1 MALFSIKDNVVHLGT
16 GAHGMVV
23 DVLPARR
30 GRQLYKV
37 SFASGI
43 SDVLEADLKADFNES
58 DPFERCKNGF
68 FGSYS
73 DYAQKNTTFKIRNS
87 NNSTLSSLKAS
98 KTLFRPYQFKPL
110 LKFLNSPNRRLLVA
124 DEVGLGKTIEAGH
137 IMLELKARK
146 ELGNVLIVCPKSLQE
161 KWKNELY
168 EKFGLLFKIY
178 DSSKELIMDVDER
191 IGTVRAI
198 VNYEKI
204 RMRRTNKRKTQADDD
219 KPGNLVDY
227 LVKTPRQ
234 FSMVICD
241 EAHKMRNR
249 ETQTYRG
256 AEIVMSNANAAL
268 FLTATPVMIST
279 ENLYNLLH
287 LLDNTRYF
295 NYQIFDNRLQENRPF
310 IDAISSLNSNVPL
323 KTILVNLVTS
333 VVSRRFS
340 VVDDSKHYREI
351 FSSESSIKD
360 LFEKDP
366 VFKEII
372 DLLKGEDTPKVRA
385 RLQYLL
391 SSMSVMNLVFSR
403 TRKREVTTDMSQAER
418 RPYIRKIVLHPDEKE
433 EYDKVVQEYEEAMD
447 EAAYYEE
454 YEEEGESRPGPLGFV
469 QRKRQIASSV
479 WGYLNQERDLDRGI
493 DAYEMYPDAKVEELL
508 SIIDKVFRNGTKKL
522 VVFAIYRRTLKYLQ
536 IRLKKHG
543 IQSLI
548 IHGQLDNRADIINR
562 FKHDPGIHILLSS
575 EVGSEGLD
583 MQFCDSMVNYDLP
596 WNPMVVEQR
605 IGRIDRFGQKSP
617 VVNIYN
623 MVVAGSIQEEI
634 YLKLLD
640 RIGIFRGTIGDMEAI
655 LDAPVKLKN
664 GRQMTIQDVYN
675 SMEKETYTKKLSKKA
690 LEQKIAEVER
700 AIANEKEN
708 LQHLQEG
715 LSSAL
720 TNDAYFKDEINRIL
734 YNNAYVTDVELQN
747 YLLAIVRKHLT
758 TCKLT
763 PVEENVME
771 FHVAISHPEALHKF
785 LTQYASNS
793 TDDSRIALAQFRRRV
808 DEEASFKLTFN
819 QDKAYDDSSLNY
831 LNIYHPMIQACLNYF
846 VANED
851 SNDTTF
857 SYALSADEILKE
869 GQKYYMGLYQLITHR
884 MVQGQEKNSAEL
896 MPVVFDIENGKVV
909 EDEEIVNRLYRR
921 SQVEGEE
928 HNAANEDLSRETIDD
943 MRYEFA
949 DYVRGEI
956 QQRQEEINRQMESDK
971 MRNIQQT
978 EEYYKSRIDSYK
990 SNISQWEFNL
1000 EMTEN
1005 DNKEYQRWAG
1015 AIRLARANI
1024 QTMEKERDEHLT
1036 LINEDN
1042 QLTMEDKILSINLIT
1057 II

>member
-1 MALFSIKDNVVHLGT
+1 MAQYKIKDNVIHLGT
-16 GAHGMVV
+16 GARGMVV

-37 SFASGI
+37 SFPSGI

-58 DPFERCKNGF
+58 DPFERCKSGI

-98 KTLFRPYQFKPL
+98 KTLFRVYQFKPL

-137 IMLELKARK
+137 IMLELKARR
-146 ELGNVLIVCPKSLQE
+146 ELSNVLIVCPKSLQE

-178 DSSKELIMDVDER
+178 DSSRDLIADVNER

-204 RMRRTNKRKTQADDD
+204 RMRKANKDKKQASGG
-219 KPGNLVDY
+219 KASNLVDY
-227 LVKTPRQ
+227 LIQTPRQ

-287 LLDNTRYF
+287 LLDNTRHF

-310 IDAISSLNSNVPL
+310 IEAISSLNNHVPL
-323 KTILVNLVTS
+323 QKILYNLVTS
-333 VVSRRFS
+333 VVSRSFS
-340 VVDDSKHYREI
+340 VVDDSKHDREI
-351 FSSESSIKD
+351 FFSESSIKD
-360 LFEKDP
+360 LFQKDP

-418 RPYIRKIVLHPDEKE
+418 RPHLCKIVLHQDEKE

-479 WGYLNQERDLDRGI
+479 WGYLNKERDLDRGI
-493 DAYEMYPDAKVEELL
+493 DAYEMYPDAKVEKLL
-508 SIIDKVFRNGTKKL
+508 SIIDEVFSNGTKKL

-543 IQSLI
+543 INALI

-562 FKHDPGIHILLSS
+562 FKHDENINILLSS

-583 MQFCDSMVNYDLP
+583 MQFCNSMVNYDLP

-634 YLKLLD
+634 YMRLLD

-655 LDAPVKLKN
+655 LDAPMVVEGK
-664 GRQMTIQDVYN
+664 QMTIQDVYN
-675 SMEKETYTKKLSKKA
+675 KMEKETYTKNLSKEELDK
-690 LEQKIAEVER
+690 KIAEVER

-734 YNNAYVTDVELQN
+734 YNNAYVTDVELRN
-747 YLLAIVRKHLT
+747 YLQSIVREYLT

-771 FHVAISHPEALHKF
+771 FHIPISRPEALRKF
-785 LTQYASNS
+785 LTQYASQS
-793 TDDSRIALAQFRRRV
+793 TDDGRIALAQFRRRV
-808 DEEASFKLTFN
+808 DEEESFRLTFS
-819 QDKAYDDSSLNY
+819 QDKAYDDTSLNY

-846 VANED
+846 VSNED
-851 SNDTTF
+851 PNDTSF
-857 SYALSADEILKE
+857 SYALQADEMLKE
-869 GQKYYMGLYQLITHR
+869 GERFYMGLYQLTTHR
-884 MVQGQEKNSAEL
+884 MVQGQEKESAEL
-896 MPVVFDIENGKVV
+896 MPVVFDIENKQLVN
-909 EDEEIVNRLYRR
+909 DEEIVNRLYRR
-921 SQVEGEE
+921 SQVEGSE
-928 HNAANEDLSRETIDD
+928 HNASNEDLSAETIDD
-943 MRYEFA
+943 MRYDFA
-949 DYVRGEI
+949 DYVRDEI
-956 QQRQEEINRQMESDK
+956 QRRQEEVNRQMESDK

-990 SNISQWEFNL
+990 SNISQWELNM
-1000 EMTEN
+1000 EWSMN
-1005 DNKEYQRWAG
+1005 DNKEYQRWTN

-1024 QTMEKERDEHLT
+1024 QRMEKERDERLA

>member
-1 MALFSIKDNVVHLGT
+1 
-16 GAHGMVV
+16 MVV

-37 SFASGI
+37 SFPSGI

-58 DPFERCKNGF
+58 DPFERCKSGI

-98 KTLFRPYQFKPL
+98 KTLFRAYQFKPL

-137 IMLELKARK
+137 IMLELKARG
-146 ELGNVLIVCPKSLQE
+146 ELSNVLIVCPKSLQE

-178 DSSKELIMDVDER
+178 DSSRDLIADVNER

-204 RMRRTNKRKTQADDD
+204 RMRKANKDKKQASGG
-219 KPGNLVDY
+219 KASNLVDY
-227 LVKTPRQ
+227 LIQTPRQ

-287 LLDNTRYF
+287 LLDNTRHF

-310 IDAISSLNSNVPL
+310 IEAISSLNNHVPL
-323 KTILVNLVTS
+323 QKILYNLVTS
-333 VVSRRFS
+333 VVSRSFS
-340 VVDDSKHYREI
+340 VVDDSKHDREI
-351 FSSESSIKD
+351 FFSESSIKD
-360 LFEKDP
+360 LFQKDP

-418 RPYIRKIVLHPDEKE
+418 RPHLCKIVLHQDEKE

-479 WGYLNQERDLDRGI
+479 WGYLNKERDLDRGI
-493 DAYEMYPDAKVEELL
+493 DAYEMYPDAKVEKLL
-508 SIIDKVFRNGTKKL
+508 SIIDEVFSNGTKKL

-543 IQSLI
+543 INALI

-562 FKHDPGIHILLSS
+562 FKHDENINILLSS

-583 MQFCDSMVNYDLP
+583 MQFCNSMVNYDLP

-634 YLKLLD
+634 YMRLLD

-655 LDAPVKLKN
+655 LDAPMVVEGK
-664 GRQMTIQDVYN
+664 QMTIQDVYN
-675 SMEKETYTKKLSKKA
+675 KMEKETYTKNLSKEELDK
-690 LEQKIAEVER
+690 KIAEVER

-734 YNNAYVTDVELQN
+734 YNNAYVTDVELRN
-747 YLLAIVRKHLT
+747 YLQSIVREYLT

-771 FHVAISHPEALHKF
+771 FHIPISRPEALRNF
-785 LTQYASNS
+785 LTQYASQS
-793 TDDSRIALAQFRRRV
+793 TDDGRIALAQFRRRV
-808 DEEASFKLTFN
+808 DEEESFRLTFS
-819 QDKAYDDSSLNY
+819 QDKAYDDTSLNY

-846 VANED
+846 VSNED
-851 SNDTTF
+851 PNDTSF
-857 SYALSADEILKE
+857 SYALQADEMLKE
-869 GQKYYMGLYQLITHR
+869 GERFYMGLYQLTTHR
-884 MVQGQEKNSAEL
+884 MVQGQEKESAEL
-896 MPVVFDIENGKVV
+896 MPVVFDIENKQLVN
-909 EDEEIVNRLYRR
+909 DEEIVNRLYRR
-921 SQVEGEE
+921 SQVEGSE
-928 HNAANEDLSRETIDD
+928 HNASNEDLSAETIDD
-943 MRYEFA
+943 MRYDFA
-949 DYVRGEI
+949 DYVRDEI
-956 QQRQEEINRQMESDK
+956 QRRQEEVNRQMESDK

-990 SNISQWEFNL
+990 SNISQWELNM
-1000 EMTEN
+1000 EWSMN
-1005 DNKEYQRWAG
+1005 DNKEYQRWTN

-1024 QTMEKERDEHLT
+1024 QRMEKERDERLA

-1042 QLTMEDKILSINLIT
+1042 QLTMEDKILSINLI
-1057 II
+1057 III

>member
-1 MALFSIKDNVVHLGT
+1 
-16 GAHGMVV
+16 MVV

-37 SFASGI
+37 SFPSGI

-58 DPFERCKNGF
+58 DPFERCKSGI

-98 KTLFRPYQFKPL
+98 KTLFRVYQFKPL

-137 IMLELKARK
+137 IMLELKARR
-146 ELGNVLIVCPKSLQE
+146 ELSNVLIVCPKSLQE

-178 DSSKELIMDVDER
+178 DSSRDLIADVNER

-204 RMRRTNKRKTQADDD
+204 RMRKANKDKKQASGG
-219 KPGNLVDY
+219 KASNLVDY
-227 LVKTPRQ
+227 LIQTPRQ

-287 LLDNTRYF
+287 LLDNTRHF

-310 IDAISSLNSNVPL
+310 IEAISSLNNHVPL
-323 KTILVNLVTS
+323 QKILYNLVTS
-333 VVSRRFS
+333 VVSRSFS
-340 VVDDSKHYREI
+340 VVDDSKHDREI
-351 FSSESSIKD
+351 FFSESSIKD
-360 LFEKDP
+360 LFQKDP

-418 RPYIRKIVLHPDEKE
+418 RPHLCKIVLHQDEKE

-479 WGYLNQERDLDRGI
+479 WGYLNKERDLDRGI
-493 DAYEMYPDAKVEELL
+493 DAYEMYPDAKVEKLL
-508 SIIDKVFRNGTKKL
+508 SIIDEVFSNGTKKL

-543 IQSLI
+543 INALI

-562 FKHDPGIHILLSS
+562 FKHDENINILLSS

-583 MQFCDSMVNYDLP
+583 MQFCNSMVNYDLP

-634 YLKLLD
+634 YMRLLD

-655 LDAPVKLKN
+655 LDAPMVVEGK
-664 GRQMTIQDVYN
+664 QMTIQDVYN
-675 SMEKETYTKKLSKKA
+675 KMEKETYTKNLSKEELDK
-690 LEQKIAEVER
+690 KIAEVER

-734 YNNAYVTDVELQN
+734 YNNAYVTDVELRN
-747 YLLAIVRKHLT
+747 YLQSIVREYLT

-771 FHVAISHPEALHKF
+771 FHIPISRPEALRKF
-785 LTQYASNS
+785 LTQYASQS
-793 TDDSRIALAQFRRRV
+793 TDDGRIALAQFRRRV
-808 DEEASFKLTFN
+808 DEEESFRLTFS
-819 QDKAYDDSSLNY
+819 QDKAYDDTSLNY

-846 VANED
+846 VSNED
-851 SNDTTF
+851 PNDTSF
-857 SYALSADEILKE
+857 SYALQADEMLKE
-869 GQKYYMGLYQLITHR
+869 GERFYMGLYQLTTHR
-884 MVQGQEKNSAEL
+884 MVQGQEKESAEL
-896 MPVVFDIENGKVV
+896 MPVVFDIENKQLVN
-909 EDEEIVNRLYRR
+909 DEEIVNRLYRR
-921 SQVEGEE
+921 SQVEGSE
-928 HNAANEDLSRETIDD
+928 HNASNEDLSAETIDD
-943 MRYEFA
+943 MRYNFA
-949 DYVRGEI
+949 DYVRDEI
-956 QQRQEEINRQMESDK
+956 QRRQEEVNRQMESDK

-990 SNISQWEFNL
+990 SNISQWELNM
-1000 EMTEN
+1000 EWSMN
-1005 DNKEYQRWAG
+1005 DNKEYQRWTN

-1024 QTMEKERDEHLT
+1024 QRMEKERDERLA

>member
-1 MALFSIKDNVVHLGT
+1 MAQYKIKDNVIHLGT
-16 GAHGMVV
+16 GARGMVV

-37 SFASGI
+37 SFPSGI

-58 DPFERCKNGF
+58 DPFERCKSGI

-98 KTLFRPYQFKPL
+98 KTLFRAYQFKPL

-137 IMLELKARK
+137 IMLELKARG
-146 ELGNVLIVCPKSLQE
+146 ELSNVLIVCPKSLQE

-178 DSSKELIMDVDER
+178 DSSRDLIADVNER

-204 RMRRTNKRKTQADDD
+204 RMRKANKDKKQASGG
-219 KPGNLVDY
+219 KASNLVDY
-227 LVKTPRQ
+227 LIQTPRQ

-287 LLDNTRYF
+287 LLDNTRHF

-310 IDAISSLNSNVPL
+310 IEAISSLNNHVPL
-323 KTILVNLVTS
+323 QKILYNLVTS
-333 VVSRRFS
+333 VVSRSFS
-340 VVDDSKHYREI
+340 VVDDSKHDREI
-351 FSSESSIKD
+351 FFSESSIKD
-360 LFEKDP
+360 LFQKDP

-418 RPYIRKIVLHPDEKE
+418 RPHLCKIVLHQDEKE

-479 WGYLNQERDLDRGI
+479 WGYLNKERDLDRGI
-493 DAYEMYPDAKVEELL
+493 DAYEMYPDAKVEKLL
-508 SIIDKVFRNGTKKL
+508 SIIDEVFSNGTKKL

-543 IQSLI
+543 INALI

-562 FKHDPGIHILLSS
+562 FKHDENINILLSS

-583 MQFCDSMVNYDLP
+583 MQFCNSMVNYDLP

-634 YLKLLD
+634 YMRLLD

-655 LDAPVKLKN
+655 LDAPMVVEGK
-664 GRQMTIQDVYN
+664 QMTIQDVYN
-675 SMEKETYTKKLSKKA
+675 KMEKETYTKNLSKEELDK
-690 LEQKIAEVER
+690 KIAEVER

-734 YNNAYVTDVELQN
+734 YNNAYVTDVELRN
-747 YLLAIVRKHLT
+747 YLQSIVREYLT
-758 TCKLT
+758 TCRLT

-771 FHVAISHPEALHKF
+771 FHIPISRPEALRNF
-785 LTQYASNS
+785 LTQYASQS
-793 TDDSRIALAQFRRRV
+793 TDDGRIALAQFRRRV
-808 DEEASFKLTFN
+808 DEEESFRLTFS
-819 QDKAYDDSSLNY
+819 QDKAYDDTSLNY

-846 VANED
+846 VSNED
-851 SNDTTF
+851 PNDTSF
-857 SYALSADEILKE
+857 SYALQADEMLKE
-869 GQKYYMGLYQLITHR
+869 GERFYMGLYQLTTHR
-884 MVQGQEKNSAEL
+884 MVQGQEKESAEL
-896 MPVVFDIENGKVV
+896 MPVVFDIENKQLVN
-909 EDEEIVNRLYRR
+909 DEEIVNRLYRR
-921 SQVEGEE
+921 SQVEGSE
-928 HNAANEDLSRETIDD
+928 HNASNEDLSAETIDD
-943 MRYEFA
+943 MRYDFA
-949 DYVRGEI
+949 DYVRDEI
-956 QQRQEEINRQMESDK
+956 QRRQEEVNRQMESDK

-990 SNISQWEFNL
+990 SNISQWELNM
-1000 EMTEN
+1000 EWSMN
-1005 DNKEYQRWAG
+1005 DNKEYQRWTN

-1024 QTMEKERDEHLT
+1024 QRMEKERNERLA

>member
-1 MALFSIKDNVVHLGT
+1 MAQYKIKDNVIHLGT
-16 GAHGMVV
+16 GARGMVV

-37 SFASGI
+37 SFPSGI

-58 DPFERCKNGF
+58 DPFERCKSGI

-98 KTLFRPYQFKPL
+98 KTLFRVYQFKPL

-137 IMLELKARK
+137 IMLELKARR
-146 ELGNVLIVCPKSLQE
+146 ELSNVLIVCPKSLQE

-178 DSSKELIMDVDER
+178 DSSRDLIADVNER

-204 RMRRTNKRKTQADDD
+204 RMRKANKDKKQASGG
-219 KPGNLVDY
+219 KASNLVDY
-227 LVKTPRQ
+227 LIQTPRQ

-287 LLDNTRYF
+287 LLDNTRHF

-310 IDAISSLNSNVPL
+310 IEAISSLNNHVPL
-323 KTILVNLVTS
+323 QKILYNLVTS
-333 VVSRRFS
+333 VVSRSFS
-340 VVDDSKHYREI
+340 VVDDSKHDREI
-351 FSSESSIKD
+351 FFSESSIKD
-360 LFEKDP
+360 LFQKDP

-391 SSMSVMNLVFSR
+391 SSMSVMNLIFSR

-418 RPYIRKIVLHPDEKE
+418 RPHLCKIVLHQDEKE

-479 WGYLNQERDLDRGI
+479 WGYLNKERDLDRGI
-493 DAYEMYPDAKVEELL
+493 DAYEMYPDAKVEKLL
-508 SIIDKVFRNGTKKL
+508 SIIDEVFSNGTKKL

-543 IQSLI
+543 INALI

-562 FKHDPGIHILLSS
+562 FKHDENINILLSS

-583 MQFCDSMVNYDLP
+583 MQFCNSMVNYDLP

-634 YLKLLD
+634 YMRLLD

-655 LDAPVKLKN
+655 LDAPMVVEGK
-664 GRQMTIQDVYN
+664 QMTIQDVYN
-675 SMEKETYTKKLSKKA
+675 KMEKETYTKNLSKEELDK
-690 LEQKIAEVER
+690 KIAEVER

-734 YNNAYVTDVELQN
+734 YNNAYVTDVELRN
-747 YLLAIVRKHLT
+747 YLQSIVREYLT

-771 FHVAISHPEALHKF
+771 FHIPISRPEALRKF
-785 LTQYASNS
+785 LTQYASQS
-793 TDDSRIALAQFRRRV
+793 TDDGRIALAQFRRRV
-808 DEEASFKLTFN
+808 DEEESFRLTFS
-819 QDKAYDDSSLNY
+819 QDKAYDDTSLNY

-846 VANED
+846 VSNED
-851 SNDTTF
+851 PNDTSF
-857 SYALSADEILKE
+857 SYALQADEMLKE
-869 GQKYYMGLYQLITHR
+869 GERFYMGLYQLTTHR
-884 MVQGQEKNSAEL
+884 MVQGQEKESAEL
-896 MPVVFDIENGKVV
+896 MPVVFDIENKQLVN
-909 EDEEIVNRLYRR
+909 DEEIVNRLYRR
-921 SQVEGEE
+921 SQVEGSE
-928 HNAANEDLSRETIDD
+928 HNASNEDLSAETIDD
-943 MRYEFA
+943 MRYDFA
-949 DYVRGEI
+949 DYVRDEI
-956 QQRQEEINRQMESDK
+956 QRRQEEVNRQMESDK

-990 SNISQWEFNL
+990 SNISQWELNM
-1000 EMTEN
+1000 EWSMN
-1005 DNKEYQRWAG
+1005 DNKEYQRWTN

-1024 QTMEKERDEHLT
+1024 QRMEKERDERLA

>member
-1 MALFSIKDNVVHLGT
+1 MAQYKIKDNVIHLGT
-16 GAHGMVV
+16 GARGMVV

-37 SFASGI
+37 SFPSGI

-58 DPFERCKNGF
+58 DPFERCKSGI

-98 KTLFRPYQFKPL
+98 KTLFRAYQFKPL

-137 IMLELKARK
+137 IMLELKARG
-146 ELGNVLIVCPKSLQE
+146 ELSNVLIVCPKSLQE

-178 DSSKELIMDVDER
+178 DSSRDLIADVNER

-204 RMRRTNKRKTQADDD
+204 RMRKANKDKKQASGG
-219 KPGNLVDY
+219 KASNLVDY
-227 LVKTPRQ
+227 LIQTPRQ

-287 LLDNTRYF
+287 LLDNTRHF

-310 IDAISSLNSNVPL
+310 IEAISSLNNHVPL
-323 KTILVNLVTS
+323 QKILYNLVTS
-333 VVSRRFS
+333 VVSRSFS
-340 VVDDSKHYREI
+340 VVDDSKHDREI
-351 FSSESSIKD
+351 FFSESSIKD
-360 LFEKDP
+360 LFQKDP

-418 RPYIRKIVLHPDEKE
+418 RPHLCKIVLHQDEKE

-479 WGYLNQERDLDRGI
+479 WGYLNKERDLDRGI
-493 DAYEMYPDAKVEELL
+493 DAYEMYPDAKVEKLL
-508 SIIDKVFRNGTKKL
+508 SIIDEVFSNGTKKL

-543 IQSLI
+543 INALI

-562 FKHDPGIHILLSS
+562 FKHDENINILLSS

-583 MQFCDSMVNYDLP
+583 MQFCNSMVNYDLP

-634 YLKLLD
+634 YMRLLD

-655 LDAPVKLKN
+655 LDAPMVVEGK
-664 GRQMTIQDVYN
+664 QMTIQDVYN
-675 SMEKETYTKKLSKKA
+675 KMEKETYTKNLSKEELDK
-690 LEQKIAEVER
+690 KIAEVER

-734 YNNAYVTDVELQN
+734 YNNAYVTDVELRN
-747 YLLAIVRKHLT
+747 YLQSIVREYLT
-758 TCKLT
+758 TCRLT

-771 FHVAISHPEALHKF
+771 FHIPISRPEALRNF
-785 LTQYASNS
+785 LTQYASQS
-793 TDDSRIALAQFRRRV
+793 TDDGRIALAQFRRRV
-808 DEEASFKLTFN
+808 DEEESFRLTFS
-819 QDKAYDDSSLNY
+819 QDKAYDDTSLNY

-846 VANED
+846 VSNED
-851 SNDTTF
+851 PNDTSF
-857 SYALSADEILKE
+857 SYALQADEMLKE
-869 GQKYYMGLYQLITHR
+869 GERFYMGLYQLTTHR
-884 MVQGQEKNSAEL
+884 MVQGQEKESAEL
-896 MPVVFDIENGKVV
+896 MPVVFDIENKQLVN
-909 EDEEIVNRLYRR
+909 DEEIVNRLYRR
-921 SQVEGEE
+921 SQVEGSE
-928 HNAANEDLSRETIDD
+928 HNASNEDLSAETIDD
-943 MRYEFA
+943 MRYDFA
-949 DYVRGEI
+949 DYVRDEI
-956 QQRQEEINRQMESDK
+956 QRRQEEVNRQMESDK

-990 SNISQWEFNL
+990 SNISQWELNM
-1000 EMTEN
+1000 EWSMN
-1005 DNKEYQRWAG
+1005 DNKEYQRWTN

-1024 QTMEKERDEHLT
+1024 QRMEKERDERLA

>member
-1 MALFSIKDNVVHLGT
+1 
-16 GAHGMVV
+16 MVV

-37 SFASGI
+37 SFPSGI

-58 DPFERCKNGF
+58 DPFERCKSGI

-98 KTLFRPYQFKPL
+98 KTLFRVYQFKPL

-137 IMLELKARK
+137 IMLELKARR
-146 ELGNVLIVCPKSLQE
+146 ELSNVLIVCPKSLQE

-178 DSSKELIMDVDER
+178 DSSRDLIADVNER

-204 RMRRTNKRKTQADDD
+204 RMRKANKDKKQASGG
-219 KPGNLVDY
+219 KASNLVDY
-227 LVKTPRQ
+227 LIQTPRQ

-287 LLDNTRYF
+287 LLDNTRHF

-310 IDAISSLNSNVPL
+310 IEAISSLNNHVPL
-323 KTILVNLVTS
+323 QKILYNLVTS
-333 VVSRRFS
+333 VVSRSFS
-340 VVDDSKHYREI
+340 VVDDSKHDREI
-351 FSSESSIKD
+351 FFSESSIKD
-360 LFEKDP
+360 LFQKDP

-418 RPYIRKIVLHPDEKE
+418 RPHLCKIVLHQDEKE

-479 WGYLNQERDLDRGI
+479 WGYLNKERDLDRGI
-493 DAYEMYPDAKVEELL
+493 DAYEMYPDAKVEKLL
-508 SIIDKVFRNGTKKL
+508 SIIDEVFSNGTKKL

-543 IQSLI
+543 INALI

-562 FKHDPGIHILLSS
+562 FKHDENINILLSS

-583 MQFCDSMVNYDLP
+583 MQFCNSMVNYDLP

-634 YLKLLD
+634 YMRLLD

-655 LDAPVKLKN
+655 LDAPMVVEGK
-664 GRQMTIQDVYN
+664 QMTIQDVYN
-675 SMEKETYTKKLSKKA
+675 KMEKETYTKNLSKEELDK
-690 LEQKIAEVER
+690 KIAEVER

-734 YNNAYVTDVELQN
+734 YNNAYVTDVELRN
-747 YLLAIVRKHLT
+747 YLQSIVREYLT

-771 FHVAISHPEALHKF
+771 FHIPISRPEALRKF
-785 LTQYASNS
+785 LTQYASQS
-793 TDDSRIALAQFRRRV
+793 TDDGRIALAQFRRRV
-808 DEEASFKLTFN
+808 DEEESFRLTFS
-819 QDKAYDDSSLNY
+819 QDKAYDDTSLNY

-846 VANED
+846 VSNED
-851 SNDTTF
+851 PNDTSF
-857 SYALSADEILKE
+857 SYALQADEMLKE
-869 GQKYYMGLYQLITHR
+869 GERFYMGLYQLTTHR
-884 MVQGQEKNSAEL
+884 MVQGQEKESAEL
-896 MPVVFDIENGKVV
+896 MPVVFDIENKQLVN
-909 EDEEIVNRLYRR
+909 DEEIVNRLYRR
-921 SQVEGEE
+921 SQVEGSE
-928 HNAANEDLSRETIDD
+928 HNASNEDLSAETIDD
-943 MRYEFA
+943 MRYDFA
-949 DYVRGEI
+949 DYVRDEI
-956 QQRQEEINRQMESDK
+956 QRRQEEVNRQMESDK

-990 SNISQWEFNL
+990 SNISQWELNM
-1000 EMTEN
+1000 EWSMN
-1005 DNKEYQRWAG
+1005 DNKEYQRWTN

-1024 QTMEKERDEHLT
+1024 QRMEKERDERLA

>member
-1 MALFSIKDNVVHLGT
+1 MAQYKIKNNVIHLGT
-16 GAHGMVV
+16 GARGMVV

-37 SFASGI
+37 SFPSGI
-43 SDVLEADLKADFNES
+43 SDVLAADLKADFNES
-58 DPFERCKNGF
+58 DPFERCKSGI

-98 KTLFRPYQFKPL
+98 KTLFRAYQFKPL

-137 IMLELKARK
+137 IMLELKARG
-146 ELGNVLIVCPKSLQE
+146 ELSNVLIVCPKSLQE

-178 DSSKELIMDVDER
+178 DSSRDLIADVNER

-204 RMRRTNKRKTQADDD
+204 RMRKANKDKKQASGG
-219 KPGNLVDY
+219 KASNLVDY
-227 LVKTPRQ
+227 LIQTPRQ

-287 LLDNTRYF
+287 LLDNTRHF

-310 IDAISSLNSNVPL
+310 IEAISSLNNHVPL
-323 KTILVNLVTS
+323 QKILYNLVTS
-333 VVSRRFS
+333 VVSRSFS
-340 VVDDSKHYREI
+340 VVDDSKHDREI
-351 FSSESSIKD
+351 FFSESSIKD
-360 LFEKDP
+360 LFQKDP

-418 RPYIRKIVLHPDEKE
+418 RPHLCKIVLHQDEKE

-479 WGYLNQERDLDRGI
+479 WGYLNKERDLDRGI
-493 DAYEMYPDAKVEELL
+493 DAYEMYPDAKVEKLL
-508 SIIDKVFRNGTKKL
+508 SIIDEVFSNGTKKL

-543 IQSLI
+543 INALI

-562 FKHDPGIHILLSS
+562 FKHDENINILLSS

-583 MQFCDSMVNYDLP
+583 MQFCNSMVNYDLP

-634 YLKLLD
+634 YMRLLD

-655 LDAPVKLKN
+655 LDAPMVVEGK
-664 GRQMTIQDVYN
+664 QMTIQDVYN
-675 SMEKETYTKKLSKKA
+675 KMEKETYTKNLSKEELDK
-690 LEQKIAEVER
+690 KIAEVER

-734 YNNAYVTDVELQN
+734 YNNAYVTDVELRN
-747 YLLAIVRKHLT
+747 YLQSIVREYLT

-771 FHVAISHPEALHKF
+771 FHIPISRPEALRNF
-785 LTQYASNS
+785 LTQYASQS
-793 TDDSRIALAQFRRRV
+793 TDDGRIALAQFRRRV
-808 DEEASFKLTFN
+808 DEEESFRLTFS
-819 QDKAYDDSSLNY
+819 QDKAYDDTSLNY

-846 VANED
+846 VSNED
-851 SNDTTF
+851 PNDTSF
-857 SYALSADEILKE
+857 SYALQADEMLKE
-869 GQKYYMGLYQLITHR
+869 GERFYMGLYQLTTHR
-884 MVQGQEKNSAEL
+884 MVQGQEKESAEL
-896 MPVVFDIENGKVV
+896 MPVVFDIENKQLVN
-909 EDEEIVNRLYRR
+909 DEEIVNRLYRR
-921 SQVEGEE
+921 SQVEGSE
-928 HNAANEDLSRETIDD
+928 HNASNEDLSAETIDD
-943 MRYEFA
+943 MRYDFA
-949 DYVRGEI
+949 DYVRDEI
-956 QQRQEEINRQMESDK
+956 QRRQEEVNRQMESDK

-990 SNISQWEFNL
+990 SNISQWELNM
-1000 EMTEN
+1000 EWSMN
-1005 DNKEYQRWAG
+1005 DNKEYQRWTN

-1024 QTMEKERDEHLT
+1024 RRMEKERDERLA

-1042 QLTMEDKILSINLIT
+1042 QLTMEDKILSINLI
-1057 II
+1057 III

>member
-1 MALFSIKDNVVHLGT
+1 
-16 GAHGMVV
+16 MVV

-37 SFASGI
+37 SFPSGI

-58 DPFERCKNGF
+58 DPFERCKSGI

-98 KTLFRPYQFKPL
+98 KTLFRVYQFKPL

-137 IMLELKARK
+137 IMLELKARR
-146 ELGNVLIVCPKSLQE
+146 ELSNVLIVCPKSLQE

-178 DSSKELIMDVDER
+178 DSSRDLIADVNER

-204 RMRRTNKRKTQADDD
+204 RMRKANKDKKQASGG
-219 KPGNLVDY
+219 KASNLVDY
-227 LVKTPRQ
+227 LIQTPRQ

-287 LLDNTRYF
+287 LLDNTRHF

-310 IDAISSLNSNVPL
+310 IEAISSLNNHVPL
-323 KTILVNLVTS
+323 QKILYNLVTS
-333 VVSRRFS
+333 VVSRSFS
-340 VVDDSKHYREI
+340 VVDDSKHDREI
-351 FSSESSIKD
+351 FFSESSIKD
-360 LFEKDP
+360 LFQKDP

-418 RPYIRKIVLHPDEKE
+418 RPHLCKIVLHQDEKE

-479 WGYLNQERDLDRGI
+479 WGYLNKERDLDRGI
-493 DAYEMYPDAKVEELL
+493 DAYEMYPDAKVEKLL
-508 SIIDKVFRNGTKKL
+508 SIIDEVFSNGTKKL

-543 IQSLI
+543 INALI

-562 FKHDPGIHILLSS
+562 FKHDENINILLSS

-583 MQFCDSMVNYDLP
+583 MQFCNSMVNYDLP

-634 YLKLLD
+634 YMRLLD

-655 LDAPVKLKN
+655 LDAPMVVEGK
-664 GRQMTIQDVYN
+664 QMTIQDVYN
-675 SMEKETYTKKLSKKA
+675 KMEKETYTKNLSKEELDK
-690 LEQKIAEVER
+690 KIAEVER

-734 YNNAYVTDVELQN
+734 YNNAYVTDVELRN
-747 YLLAIVRKHLT
+747 YLQSIVREYLT

-771 FHVAISHPEALHKF
+771 FHIPISRPEALRKF
-785 LTQYASNS
+785 LTQYASQS
-793 TDDSRIALAQFRRRV
+793 TDDGRIALAQFRRRV
-808 DEEASFKLTFN
+808 DEEESFRLTFS
-819 QDKAYDDSSLNY
+819 QDKAYDDTSLNY

-846 VANED
+846 VSNED
-851 SNDTTF
+851 PNDTSF
-857 SYALSADEILKE
+857 SYALQADEMLKE
-869 GQKYYMGLYQLITHR
+869 GERFYMGLYQLTTHR
-884 MVQGQEKNSAEL
+884 MVQGQEKESAEL
-896 MPVVFDIENGKVV
+896 MPVVFDIENKQLVN
-909 EDEEIVNRLYRR
+909 DEEIVNRLYRR
-921 SQVEGEE
+921 SQVEGSE
-928 HNAANEDLSRETIDD
+928 HNASNEDLSAETIDV
-943 MRYEFA
+943 MRYDFA
-949 DYVRGEI
+949 DYVRDEI
-956 QQRQEEINRQMESDK
+956 QRRQEEVNRQMESDK

-990 SNISQWEFNL
+990 SNISQWELNM
-1000 EMTEN
+1000 EWSMN
-1005 DNKEYQRWAG
+1005 DNKEYQRWTN

-1024 QTMEKERDEHLT
+1024 QRMEKERDERLA

>member
-1 MALFSIKDNVVHLGT
+1 MAQYKIKDNVIHLGT
-16 GAHGMVV
+16 GARGMVV

-37 SFASGI
+37 SFPSGI

-58 DPFERCKNGF
+58 DPFERCKSGI

-98 KTLFRPYQFKPL
+98 KTLFRVYQFKPL

-137 IMLELKARK
+137 IMLELKARR
-146 ELGNVLIVCPKSLQE
+146 ELSNVLIVCPKSLQE

-178 DSSKELIMDVDER
+178 DSSRDLIADVNER

-204 RMRRTNKRKTQADDD
+204 RMRKANKDKKQASGG
-219 KPGNLVDY
+219 KASNLVDY
-227 LVKTPRQ
+227 LIQTPRQ

-287 LLDNTRYF
+287 LLDNTRHF

-310 IDAISSLNSNVPL
+310 IEAISSLNNHVPL
-323 KTILVNLVTS
+323 QKILYNLVTS
-333 VVSRRFS
+333 VVSRSFS
-340 VVDDSKHYREI
+340 VVDDSKHDREI
-351 FSSESSIKD
+351 FFSESSIKD
-360 LFEKDP
+360 LFQKDP

-418 RPYIRKIVLHPDEKE
+418 RPHLCKIVLHQDEKE

-479 WGYLNQERDLDRGI
+479 WGYLNKERDLDRGI
-493 DAYEMYPDAKVEELL
+493 DAYEMYPDAKVEKLL
-508 SIIDKVFRNGTKKL
+508 SIIDEVFSNGTKKL

-543 IQSLI
+543 INALI

-562 FKHDPGIHILLSS
+562 FKHDENINILLSS

-583 MQFCDSMVNYDLP
+583 MQFCNSMVNYDLP

-634 YLKLLD
+634 YMRLLD

-655 LDAPVKLKN
+655 LDAPMVVEGK
-664 GRQMTIQDVYN
+664 QMTIQDVYN
-675 SMEKETYTKKLSKKA
+675 KMEKETYTKNLSKEELDK
-690 LEQKIAEVER
+690 KIAEVER

-734 YNNAYVTDVELQN
+734 YNNAYVTDVELRN
-747 YLLAIVRKHLT
+747 YLQSIVREYLT

-771 FHVAISHPEALHKF
+771 FHIPISRPEALRKF
-785 LTQYASNS
+785 LTQYASQS
-793 TDDSRIALAQFRRRV
+793 TDDGRIALAQFRRRV
-808 DEEASFKLTFN
+808 DEEESFRLTFS
-819 QDKAYDDSSLNY
+819 QDKAYDDTSLNY

-846 VANED
+846 VSNED
-851 SNDTTF
+851 PNDTSF
-857 SYALSADEILKE
+857 SYALQADEMLKE
-869 GQKYYMGLYQLITHR
+869 GERFYMGLYQLTTHR
-884 MVQGQEKNSAEL
+884 MVQGQEKESAEL
-896 MPVVFDIENGKVV
+896 MPVVFDIENKQLVN
-909 EDEEIVNRLYRR
+909 DEEIVNRLYRR
-921 SQVEGEE
+921 SQVEGSE
-928 HNAANEDLSRETIDD
+928 HNASNEDLSAETIDD
-943 MRYEFA
+943 MRYNFA
-949 DYVRGEI
+949 DYVRDEI
-956 QQRQEEINRQMESDK
+956 QRRQEEVNRQMESDK

-990 SNISQWEFNL
+990 SNISQWELNM
-1000 EMTEN
+1000 EWSMN
-1005 DNKEYQRWAG
+1005 DNKEYQRWTN

-1024 QTMEKERDEHLT
+1024 QRMEKERDERLA

>member
-1 MALFSIKDNVVHLGT
+1 MAQYKIKDNVIHLGT
-16 GAHGMVV
+16 GARGMVV

-37 SFASGI
+37 SFPSGI

-58 DPFERCKNGF
+58 DPFERCKSGI

-98 KTLFRPYQFKPL
+98 KTLFRVYQFKPL

-137 IMLELKARK
+137 IMLELKARR
-146 ELGNVLIVCPKSLQE
+146 ELSNVLIVCPKSLQE

-178 DSSKELIMDVDER
+178 DSSRDLIADVNER

-204 RMRRTNKRKTQADDD
+204 RMRKANKDKKQASGG
-219 KPGNLVDY
+219 KASNLVDY
-227 LVKTPRQ
+227 LIQTPRQ

-287 LLDNTRYF
+287 LLDNTRHF

-310 IDAISSLNSNVPL
+310 IEAISSLNNHVPL
-323 KTILVNLVTS
+323 QKILYNLVTS
-333 VVSRRFS
+333 VVSRSFS
-340 VVDDSKHYREI
+340 VVDDSKHDREI
-351 FSSESSIKD
+351 FFSESSIKD
-360 LFEKDP
+360 LFQKDP

-418 RPYIRKIVLHPDEKE
+418 RPHLCKIVLHQDEKE

-479 WGYLNQERDLDRGI
+479 WGYLNKERDLDRGI
-493 DAYEMYPDAKVEELL
+493 DAYEMYPDAKVEKLL
-508 SIIDKVFRNGTKKL
+508 SIIDEVFSNGTKKL

-543 IQSLI
+543 INALI

-562 FKHDPGIHILLSS
+562 FKHDENINILLSS

-583 MQFCDSMVNYDLP
+583 MQFCNSMVNYDLP

-634 YLKLLD
+634 YMRLLD

-655 LDAPVKLKN
+655 LDAPMVVEGK
-664 GRQMTIQDVYN
+664 QMTIQDVYN
-675 SMEKETYTKKLSKKA
+675 KMEKETYTKNLSKEELDK
-690 LEQKIAEVER
+690 KIAEVER

-734 YNNAYVTDVELQN
+734 YNNAYVTDVELRN
-747 YLLAIVRKHLT
+747 YLQSIVREYLT

-771 FHVAISHPEALHKF
+771 FHIPISRPEALRKF
-785 LTQYASNS
+785 LTQYASQS
-793 TDDSRIALAQFRRRV
+793 TDDGRIALAQFRRRV
-808 DEEASFKLTFN
+808 DEEESFRLTFS
-819 QDKAYDDSSLNY
+819 QDKAYDDTSLNY

-846 VANED
+846 VSNED
-851 SNDTTF
+851 PNDTSF
-857 SYALSADEILKE
+857 SYALQADEMLKE
-869 GQKYYMGLYQLITHR
+869 GERFYMGLYQLTTHR
-884 MVQGQEKNSAEL
+884 MVQGQEKESAEL
-896 MPVVFDIENGKVV
+896 MPVVFDIENKQLVN
-909 EDEEIVNRLYRR
+909 DEEIVNRLYRR
-921 SQVEGEE
+921 SQVEGSE
-928 HNAANEDLSRETIDD
+928 HNASNEDLSAETIDV
-943 MRYEFA
+943 MRYDFA
-949 DYVRGEI
+949 DYVRDEI
-956 QQRQEEINRQMESDK
+956 QRRQEEVNRQMESDK

-990 SNISQWEFNL
+990 SNISQWELNM
-1000 EMTEN
+1000 EWSMN
-1005 DNKEYQRWAG
+1005 DNKEYQRWTN

-1024 QTMEKERDEHLT
+1024 QRMEKERDERLA